1 MRYIKTFSLFESVD
15 SCKCNN
21 CGWSWKLESDDTN
34 PYLCHK
40 CGYDEKLQA
49 FDMKALNN
57 WKKENNLFETF
68 LNEKKSVGMIYH
80 FTEPKNLIKILK
92 EDRMHSGHGHISF
105 SRNFDLKS
113 WYEDYGAVCRIA
125 FNGSDMSN
133 KFKLDPYLFD
143 PANDILFGG
152 GPAVSAEVRRK
163 RYGQEM
169 EERIVGEEI
178 QGIVKYIVQVDIL
191 DTWREFESVDKKA
204 NTLNMPFPINVVKK
218 ITPVKGQIT

>member
-1 MRYIKTFSLFESVD
+1 MKHLDTYQLF
-15 SCKCNN
+15 
-21 CGWSWKLESDDTN
+21 
-34 PYLCHK
+34 
-40 CGYDEKLQA
+40 
-49 FDMKALNN
+49 
-57 WKKENNLFETF
+57 
-68 LNEKKSVGMIYH
+68 EKKSVGMIYH

-133 KFKLDPYLFD
+133 KFRFEPYLFD

-152 GPAVSAEVRRK
+152 GPEVSAEVRRK
-163 RYGQEM
+163 RYDQEM

-178 QGIVKYIVQVDIL
+178 KGILKYVVQVDIL
-191 DTWREFESVDKKA
+191 DLPWRSLKGVEEKIKA
-204 NTLNMPFPINVVKK
+204 LNAPFPINIIEKF
-218 ITPVKGQIT
+218 TPVKGQIT